1 LDVRNLK
8 RYDIILRPVGLKTT
22 LHQEITGKRKKEK
35 KKKKEEK
42 ERINKESMGTRQ
54 I

>member
-1 LDVRNLK
+1 
-8 RYDIILRPVGLKTT
+8 LKTT
-22 LHQEITGKRKKEK
+22 LHQEITGKIKKK
-35 KKKKEEK
+35 KRRKKKEEK